1 MNNAQMSA
9 RVGLFFLMGV
19 ALIWVTFE
27 SLNGGKVSSGK
38 GYTLVAH
45 FRNLKEIKSGD
56 EVRVAGVKVG
66 TVKGTLLEGRTARA
80 NLIIDPAVQIAED
93 ATATIG
99 MAGLLGSNYVS
110 FDLGSDTAKPYAPG
124 SEVRTAETADLNAI
138 VSELS
143 KVGKKVDGA
152 LGQFSGS
159 DGLLGK
165 INTLLDE
172 NRAQIR
178 DTTTNLQQITNKV
191 NQGEG
196 TLGRLVNDPKLH
208 DELLATVAEI
218 RTAAAEAKLFVAQAE
233 SIIAQVKS
241 GQGTLGVLLY
251 DQQAGENIKV
261 VTTNLREL
269 SDKLNKGQGT
279 LGKLLNDD
287 SLYLQAQGAMK
298 KVDRALD
305 SMADQGP
312 ISAVGVAANA
322 LF

>member
-9 RVGLFFLMGV
+9 RVGLFFLMGI

-27 SLNGGKVSSGK
+27 SLNGGKVANGK

-45 FRNLKEIKSGD
+45 FKNLKEIRPGD

-66 TVKGTLLEGRTARA
+66 TVKATRLDGRRARA
-80 NLIIDPAVQIAED
+80 ELLIDPTVQIAQD

-99 MAGLLGSNYVS
+99 MAGLLGSNYVA
-110 FDLGSDTAKPYAPG
+110 FDLGSDNTPAYPSG
-124 SEVRTAETADLNAI
+124 SEVRTLDTADLNTI

-143 KVGKKVDGA
+143 NVGKKVDTT
-152 LGQFSGS
+152 LGQISGD
-159 DGLLGK
+159 DGVLGK
-165 INTLLDE
+165 ISTLVDE
-172 NRAQIR
+172 NRTQIR
-178 DTTTNLQQITNKV
+178 DVTTNLQQITGKI

-218 RTAAAEAKLFVAQAE
+218 KTAAAEAKTFVAQAE
-233 SIIAQVKS
+233 SVIDQVKS

-261 VTTNLREL
+261 VTTNLRDI
-269 SDKLNKGQGT
+269 SDKLSKGQGT
-279 LGKLLNDD
+279 LGKLINDD
-287 SLYLQAQGAMK
+287 GLYLQAQGSLK
-298 KVDRALD
+298 KLDRTLD
-305 SMADQGP
+305 GMADSGP
-312 ISAVGVAANA
+312 ISAVGTAASA

>member
-9 RVGLFFLMGV
+9 RVGLFFLMGI

-27 SLNGGKVSSGK
+27 SLNGGKVANGK
-38 GYTLVAH
+38 GYTLVAY
-45 FRNLKEIKSGD
+45 FKNLKEIRPGD

-66 TVKGTLLEGRTARA
+66 TVKATRLDGRRARA
-80 NLIIDPAVQIAED
+80 ELLIDPSVQIAQD

-99 MAGLLGSNYVS
+99 MAGLLGSNYVA
-110 FDLGSDTAKPYAPG
+110 FDLGSDNTPAYPSG
-124 SEVRTAETADLNAI
+124 SEVRTLDTADLNTI

-143 KVGKKVDGA
+143 NVGKKVDTT
-152 LGQFSGS
+152 LGQISGD
-159 DGLLGK
+159 DGVLGK
-165 INTLLDE
+165 ISTLVDE
-172 NRAQIR
+172 NRTQIR
-178 DTTTNLQQITNKV
+178 DVTTNLQQITGKI

-218 RTAAAEAKLFVAQAE
+218 KTAAAEAKTFVAQAE
-233 SIIAQVKS
+233 SVIDQVKS

-261 VTTNLREL
+261 VTTNLRDI
-269 SDKLNKGQGT
+269 SDKISKGQGT
-279 LGKLLNDD
+279 LGKLINDD
-287 SLYLQAQGAMK
+287 GLYLQAQGSLK
-298 KVDRALD
+298 KLDRTLD
-305 SMADQGP
+305 GMADSGP
-312 ISAVGVAANA
+312 ISAVGTAASA

>member
-9 RVGLFFLMGV
+9 RVGLFFLMGI

-27 SLNGGKVSSGK
+27 SLNGGKVANGK

-45 FRNLKEIKSGD
+45 FKNLKEIRPGD

-66 TVKGTLLEGRTARA
+66 TVKTTRLDGRRARA
-80 NLIIDPAVQIAED
+80 ELLIDPAVQIAQD

-99 MAGLLGSNYVS
+99 MAGLLGSNYVA
-110 FDLGSDTAKPYAPG
+110 FDLGSDNTPAYPSG
-124 SEVRTAETADLNAI
+124 SEVRTLHTADLNTI
-138 VSELS
+138 VSQVCN
-143 KVGKKVDGA
+143 VGKKVDTT
-152 LGQFSGS
+152 LGQISGD
-159 DGLLGK
+159 DGVLGK
-165 INTLLDE
+165 ISTLVDE
-172 NRAQIR
+172 NRTQIR
-178 DTTTNLQQITNKV
+178 DVTTNLQQITGKI

-218 RTAAAEAKLFVAQAE
+218 KTAAAEAKTF
-233 SIIAQVKS
+233 IDQVKS

-261 VTTNLREL
+261 VTTNLRDI
-269 SDKLNKGQGT
+269 SDKLSKGQGT
-279 LGKLLNDD
+279 LGKLINDD
-287 SLYLQAQGAMK
+287 GLYLQAQGSLK
-298 KVDRALD
+298 KLDRTLD
-305 SMADQGP
+305 GMADSGP
-312 ISAVGVAANA
+312 ISAVGTAATA